1 MSNMKYTPEQHE
13 RVRELFAQKR
23 TARQIGLELGIPR
36 YTVISMFRRLGLS
49 QPRPAHWGY
58 RREKTKEIQ
67 VGQTVTARI
76 SLRRSGPQSPP
87 VIELYVRDESV
98 ELVRQRR
105 ADLTRRYL
113 ALRALPLADRRPAL
127 PRLPILLRTRRP
139 RPAVL
144 RRALPQGLHVAP
156 GVGLVELEGDQPEAD
171 HQPHD
176 RLTACDSMLSC
187 ACNFEPL
194 VARPL

>member
-87 VIELYVRDESV
+87 VIELYVRDESLNSYV
-98 ELVRQRR
+98 NDEPISPVVTLLYAHCRWPIGDPLSPDFQFCCAP
-105 ADLTRRYL
+105 ADLGRPYCGEHCRKAYMS
-113 ALRALPLADRRPAL
+113 LREWGWSNSKA
-127 PRLPILLRTRRP
+127 INQKRTTNHMT
-139 RPAVL
+139 
-144 RRALPQGLHVAP
+144 G
-156 GVGLVELEGDQPEAD
+156 
-171 HQPHD
+171 
-176 RLTACDSMLSC
+176 
-187 ACNFEPL
+187 
-194 VARPL
+194 